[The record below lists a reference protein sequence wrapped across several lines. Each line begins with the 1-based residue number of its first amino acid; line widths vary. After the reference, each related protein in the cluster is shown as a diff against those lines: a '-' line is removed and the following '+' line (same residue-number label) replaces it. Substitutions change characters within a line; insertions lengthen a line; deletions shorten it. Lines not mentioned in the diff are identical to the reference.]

1 MGGVNK
7 WRKGSLS
14 KERERER
21 DDDDVM
27 ADPALLDN
35 GSTINAALE
44 AARDI
49 KSPIII
55 QFSNGGS
62 AFVAGKGLSNKN
74 QEASVI
80 GAVAGA
86 QVDLYYPTAIMNVPF
101 YALHVTKT
109 FFVVCTYRGQG
120 VWYPC
125 CHSF

>member
-1 MGGVNK
+1 MSK
-7 WRKGSLS
+7 E
-14 KERERER
+14 KEREGIVV
-21 DDDDVM
+21 DDDGM
-27 ADPALLDN
+27 IADPAFFLLMDDD

-86 QVDLYYPTAIMNVPF
+86 QVYIITPHPSWIFPF
-101 YALHVTKT
+101 SVTTHYHALHK
-109 FFVVCTYRGQG
+109 
-120 VWYPC
+120 
-125 CHSF
+125 

>member
-1 MGGVNK
+1 MAK
-7 WRKGSLS
+7 RIMSKEKERKGIVV
-14 KERERER
+14 
-21 DDDDVM
+21 DDDDGDGM
-27 ADPALLDN
+27 IADPAFFSID

-86 QVDLYYPTAIMNVPF
+86 QVYTLLLHTPQPIVDIPF
-101 YALHVTKT
+101 FCHHDALHN
-109 FFVVCTYRGQG
+109 
-120 VWYPC
+120 
-125 CHSF
+125 